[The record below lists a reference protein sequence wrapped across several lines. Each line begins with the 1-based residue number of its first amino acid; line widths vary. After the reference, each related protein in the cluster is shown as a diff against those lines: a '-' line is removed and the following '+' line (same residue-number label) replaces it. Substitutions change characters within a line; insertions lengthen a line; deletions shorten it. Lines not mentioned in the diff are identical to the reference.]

1 MKSATSRAV
10 FQSGSGL
17 DQSGGSTVDD
27 QRNQDG
33 YRSGIDSIDEVFG
46 FVPYIAMKK
55 KSRRASLVRP
65 SDRLYTAL

>member
-1 MKSATSRAV
+1 M
-10 FQSGSGL
+10 
-17 DQSGGSTVDD
+17 DD